1 MNNEEQ
7 HKIVNVHGVRFDIS
21 SILNDVT
28 ASIQNNIKKSLDGAL
43 KDYELYKSTHDAI
56 LQIPFVRELY
66 IQNQELISQLE
77 MLEHPNSHS
86 EPIQLKI
93 DELSPQSSP
102 MVMHSYF
109 QIDSH
114 DDNPFTKNANKILSS
129 DSEGEEEEEEAQE
142 EDSENSEE
150 SEESEESESADQ
162 EEEVSASE
170 EEEVSASEV
179 EEEEQEEEEE
189 EDEQEEEQEE
199 EEEEQE
205 EEEEEQKEEEEEEVS
220 ASEEEEVSASEVE
233 EQEEVEQE
241 EEEEQEEQ
249 VEEEEQEE
257 VEQEE
262 EKQVEEQEEEEEVY
276 EIVIKNITYFTTN
289 ENDGDIYS
297 CVDGDVGEIVGK
309 FKNKKPAFMKR
320 K

>member
-1 MNNEEQ
+1 MSNEEQ

-86 EPIQLKI
+86 QPIQLKI

-114 DDNPFTKNANKILSS
+114 DDNPFTKNTNKILSS
-129 DSEGEEEEEEAQE
+129 DSEGEEE
-142 EDSENSEE
+142 DLEE
-150 SEESEESESADQ
+150 SEESEELEEL
-162 EEEVSASE
+162 EEEVSASEKEEE
-170 EEEVSASEV
+170 EEEVSASEKEEEDEEV
-179 EEEEQEEEEE
+179 SASEKEEEVSANEEEEQEEEVSANE
-189 EDEQEEEQEE
+189 EEEQEE

-205 EEEEEQKEEEEEEVS
+205 EEEEEQE
-220 ASEEEEVSASEVE
+220 
-233 EQEEVEQE
+233 EQE
-241 EEEEQEEQ
+241 EEEE
-249 VEEEEQEE
+249 EEEEG
-257 VEQEE
+257 EE
-262 EKQVEEQEEEEEVY
+262 EEEEEGEEVY

-309 FKNKKPAFMKR
+309 FKNKKPSFMKR

>member
-1 MNNEEQ
+1 MSNEEQ

-93 DELSPQSSP
+93 DELSPQLSP
-102 MVMHSYF
+102 IVMHSYF

-114 DDNPFTKNANKILSS
+114 DDIPFTKNTNKILSS
-129 DSEGEEEEEEAQE
+129 DSEGEEEAQE

-150 SEESEESESADQ
+150 SESAESADQ

-170 EEEVSASEV
+170 KEEESAD
-179 EEEEQEEEEE
+179 Q
-189 EDEQEEEQEE
+189 
-199 EEEEQE
+199 
-205 EEEEEQKEEEEEEVS
+205 EEEEVS

-241 EEEEQEEQ
+241 EE
-249 VEEEEQEE
+249 
-257 VEQEE
+257 
-262 EKQVEEQEEEEEVY
+262 KQVEEQEEEEVY

-309 FKNKKPAFMKR
+309 FKNKKPSFMKR

>member
-1 MNNEEQ
+1 MSAEEQ

-114 DDNPFTKNANKILSS
+114 MHILL
-129 DSEGEEEEEEAQE
+129 
-142 EDSENSEE
+142 
-150 SEESEESESADQ
+150 
-162 EEEVSASE
+162 
-170 EEEVSASEV
+170 
-179 EEEEQEEEEE
+179 
-189 EDEQEEEQEE
+189 
-199 EEEEQE
+199 
-205 EEEEEQKEEEEEEVS
+205 
-220 ASEEEEVSASEVE
+220 
-233 EQEEVEQE
+233 
-241 EEEEQEEQ
+241 
-249 VEEEEQEE
+249 
-257 VEQEE
+257 
-262 EKQVEEQEEEEEVY
+262 
-276 EIVIKNITYFTTN
+276 
-289 ENDGDIYS
+289 
-297 CVDGDVGEIVGK
+297 
-309 FKNKKPAFMKR
+309 M
-320 K
+320 

>member
-1 MNNEEQ
+1 MSAEEQ

-150 SEESEESESADQ
+150 SESADQ
-162 EEEVSASE
+162 

-179 EEEEQEEEEE
+179 EEEEEEEVEQEEEEISASE
-189 EDEQEEEQEE
+189 EEVEQEEEEISASEEQEE

-205 EEEEEQKEEEEEEVS
+205 EEDEEG
-220 ASEEEEVSASEVE
+220 
-233 EQEEVEQE
+233 
-241 EEEEQEEQ
+241 
-249 VEEEEQEE
+249 
-257 VEQEE
+257 
-262 EKQVEEQEEEEEVY
+262 EEVY

>member
-1 MNNEEQ
+1 MSAEEQ

-150 SEESEESESADQ
+150 SESADQ

-170 EEEVSASEV
+170 V
-179 EEEEQEEEEE
+179 EEE
-189 EDEQEEEQEE
+189 EEEQEE

-205 EEEEEQKEEEEEEVS
+205 EEEEEQEEEEEEQE
-220 ASEEEEVSASEVE
+220 EEEEVSASEVE
-233 EQEEVEQE
+233 EEEEEEVEQE
-241 EEEEQEEQ
+241 EEEISASE
-249 VEEEEQEE
+249 EE

-262 EKQVEEQEEEEEVY
+262 EEISASEEQEEEEEEQEEEDEEGEEVY